1 MLREEAYVNEINSSD
16 NSFFERKRGT
26 VLNFVHH
33 ILLQNSEFLYLIPSP
48 KMTLKE
54 DFASSSI
61 WAKLAF
67 CCFVTAL
74 ITGGISFT
82 TTGWASENTKG
93 GVYSQRVYF
102 GLWRICKVESDD
114 RVQPCEILDGTANE
128 WVQAM
133 AVFGF
138 SGILVSMFLCI
149 LYLFFEKY
157 KKNSEIGAIAGIIC
171 IITGIMYLI
180 GCIVFATK
188 KNKYY
193 EDTDRTK
200 YPLEYGFYLAIL
212 AILSEIAGGVLLL
225 VEIKT
230 TNTSQHRYDSS
241 SRTDEQI

>member
-1 MLREEAYVNEINSSD
+1 
-16 NSFFERKRGT
+16 
-26 VLNFVHH
+26 
-33 ILLQNSEFLYLIPSP
+33 
-48 KMTLKE
+48 MTLKE

-82 TTGWASENTKG
+82 TTGWASENTKETKG
-93 GVYSQRVYF
+93 GVYL
-102 GLWRICKVESDD
+102 GLWRICKVERYHSD
-114 RVQPCEILDGTANE
+114 RVHPCNSLDGTANE
-128 WVQAM
+128 WFAVVQAM